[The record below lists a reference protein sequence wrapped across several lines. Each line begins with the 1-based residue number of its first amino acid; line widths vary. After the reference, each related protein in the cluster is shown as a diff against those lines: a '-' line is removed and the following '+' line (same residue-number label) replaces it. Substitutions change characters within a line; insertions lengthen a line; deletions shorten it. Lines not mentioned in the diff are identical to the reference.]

1 MVSSSSLALVAN
13 ERSGVLSFRFGETYR
28 ERMVMDKRW
37 YVLHVF
43 SGSEKKVAQAIREQA
58 ATHGLEDLVEDVMVP
73 TENVVEVKRGV
84 RVEGERKFFPGYIL
98 VKLELSDEAWQ
109 MVTSQPRVT
118 GFLGGK
124 GRPIPITDKEAE
136 RLIRQVSEGVER
148 PRTTITFDIGEQV
161 RVADGPFASF
171 NGYVEEAD
179 DDKARLK
186 VAVSIF
192 GRSTPVE
199 LEYSQV
205 EKI

>member
-1 MVSSSSLALVAN
+1 MLCSSFSVLLARREGHSA
-13 ERSGVLSFRFGETYR
+13 FRNIGTGWEKV
-28 ERMVMDKRW
+28 VMAKRW

-43 SGSEKKVAQAIREQA
+43 SGSEKKAAQSIREQA
-58 ATHGLEDLVEDVMVP
+58 AANGLEDQIEEVLVP

-109 MVTSQPRVT
+109 LVTSQPRVT

-124 GRPIPITDKEAE
+124 GKPVPITNTEAE
-136 RLIRQVSEGVER
+136 RLIRQVSEGVDR
-148 PRTTITFDIGEQV
+148 PRATITFDIGEQV
-161 RVADGPFASF
+161 RVSDGPFASF

-186 VAVSIF
+186 VTVSIF